1 MVLKWLCSLQR
12 CVHGWSGG
20 RWRDGTEQL
29 LSSRALGRSGRWDSG
44 AWLDLT
50 LLLLDIPHLSN
61 LRSSTSYVEITDDW
75 SVGEM
80 DIFVISLLDCSKIAR
95 RGWAGWCKGL
105 CRGRYSSIKPRCQ
118 GARLGAALPHPGAGH
133 SARVAPGPGP
143 GLGPLHNCVYDG
155 NRPPEDDVC
164 DGHPQPALQEERVQ
178 GGDQPVHTG
187 AGLHTGSTQGG
198 NPSHQS
204 IKWFLLVVGHLR
216 VSMCFFSTQGSV
228 KLHCQHSPLLYADRQ
243 PDLRRGV
250 TGFNEILLEKML

>member
-1 MVLKWLCSLQR
+1 MRYTSSLKPTIVYVIYRNNWWL
-12 CVHGWSGG
+12 
-20 RWRDGTEQL
+20 
-29 LSSRALGRSGRWDSG
+29 
-44 AWLDLT
+44 
-50 LLLLDIPHLSN
+50 
-61 LRSSTSYVEITDDW
+61 W

-80 DIFVISLLDCSKIAR
+80 DIFVISLSDCSKIAR

-105 CRGRYSSIKPRCQ
+105 SRGRYSSIKPRCQ

-133 SARVAPGPGP
+133 SARLAPGPGP

-216 VSMCFFSTQGSV
+216 VSMFFF
-228 KLHCQHSPLLYADRQ
+228 HSGICEAALSAFAASLCWPAAR
-243 PDLRRGV
+243 
-250 TGFNEILLEKML
+250 LEKWRDRVQRDPAGEDAVGVHRGGRN